1 MAETAPVPTATPPVQ
16 SKRGRPFKGQEKIN
30 VPEAMKLR
38 LRGWTFDQLGDRY
51 RCNKSAVIS
60 ALDRLN
66 DLVPNPEQ
74 REAYQQSKADI
85 LESVQLHMMSSL
97 IDPAKIEKA
106 TLGNVAYA
114 ASKLDEMIR
123 LERGQSTKNVNV
135 LSMVIDNT
143 HNKLFASSD
152 ASKQTIE
159 ASAQA
164 APDLRSES
172 TNNGQAEKRDE

>member
-1 MAETAPVPTATPPVQ
+1 MSEALPAPAAPAPTK

-60 ALDRLN
+60 ALERLN
-66 DLVPNPEQ
+66 DLVPNPEV

-85 LESVQLHMMSSL
+85 LEGVQYQMMSSL
-97 IDPAKIEKA
+97 IDPAKISKA

-152 ASKQTIE
+152 ASKPIIE
-159 ASAQA
+159 AEAQVE
-164 APDLRSES
+164 PDLRSES
-172 TNNGQAEKRDE
+172 TNNCQSE